1 MKVGGQPRGRPR
13 TARSDAPRGT
23 RPDRSSALAT
33 ARAKFSPPHVFTPST
48 LQGTKA
54 GNFRVNAFAPFGR
67 RPGAA
72 MAVDCLRNR
81 GYLERDAHWL
91 SAAAIG
97 VGGFRP
103 SRLSLRADNNFCRTT
118 SMPLN
123 YSRKLTGRTRSKGA
137 DRQLGF
143 VLAFVAGAI
152 NAGGFLAV
160 QQYTSHMT
168 GIVSAIADR
177 MALGA
182 YHLVLPGIGAL
193 ASFIIGA
200 ACAAV
205 MVNYSRRHKLHS
217 EYAFPLLVEAGLLL
231 CFGLL
236 GTRLAVSNGL
246 FVSVTV
252 MLLSFIMGLQNALI
266 TKISNAE
273 IRTTHITGIV
283 TDIGIE
289 LGKLF
294 YWNGSHPDHLPKV
307 KADRPR
313 LRMLAFLAFFF
324 FIGGVI
330 GAVGFKHVGY
340 VATVPLA
347 LTLMALVI
355 VPVADD
361 LNDFIQNRKN

>member
-1 MKVGGQPRGRPR
+1 
-13 TARSDAPRGT
+13 
-23 RPDRSSALAT
+23 
-33 ARAKFSPPHVFTPST
+33 
-48 LQGTKA
+48 
-54 GNFRVNAFAPFGR
+54 
-67 RPGAA
+67 
-72 MAVDCLRNR
+72 
-81 GYLERDAHWL
+81 
-91 SAAAIG
+91 
-97 VGGFRP
+97 
-103 SRLSLRADNNFCRTT
+103 
-118 SMPLN
+118 MPLN
-123 YSRKLTGRTRSKGA
+123 YSRKLTGKTRSKGA

-182 YHLVLPGIGAL
+182 YHLALPGIGAL

-236 GTRLAVSNGL
+236 GARLADSNGL
-246 FVSVTV
+246 FVAVTV

-266 TKISNAE
+266 TKISHAE

-294 YWNGSHPDHLPKV
+294 YWNCAQPDDLPKV
-307 KADRPR
+307 KADRAR
-313 LRMLAFLAFFF
+313 LKVLASLAFFF
-324 FIGGVI
+324 FIGGVT
-330 GAVGFKHVGY
+330 GALGFKHVGY

-361 LNDFIQNRKN
+361 LNDFVQSRKG

>member
-1 MKVGGQPRGRPR
+1 
-13 TARSDAPRGT
+13 
-23 RPDRSSALAT
+23 
-33 ARAKFSPPHVFTPST
+33 
-48 LQGTKA
+48 
-54 GNFRVNAFAPFGR
+54 
-67 RPGAA
+67 
-72 MAVDCLRNR
+72 
-81 GYLERDAHWL
+81 
-91 SAAAIG
+91 
-97 VGGFRP
+97 
-103 SRLSLRADNNFCRTT
+103 
-118 SMPLN
+118 MPLN

-177 MALGA
+177 MAAGA
-182 YHLVLPGIGAL
+182 YQLALPGIGAL
-193 ASFIIGA
+193 ACFVFGA

-205 MVNYSRRHKLHS
+205 MVNYSRRHKMHS

-236 GTRLAVSNGL
+236 GASLADSNGI
-246 FVSVTV
+246 FVVVTV

-294 YWNGSHPDHLPKV
+294 YWNGLRPDDLPKV
-307 KADRPR
+307 TADRPR
-313 LRMLAFLAFFF
+313 LKVLTSLALFFF
-324 FIGGVI
+324 VGGVS
-330 GAVGFKHVGY
+330 GALGFKHVGY
-340 VATVPLA
+340 AATVPLA

-361 LNDFIQNRKN
+361 LNDYVQNRKSGRRP